1 MNSRLYKQS
10 LRAVGRRTVA
20 LRSGAVLAWL
30 VAVPFLFGSASEAA
44 VPHPQPTSQ
53 VVALATSFP
62 AAQLQEAFDTTASRW
77 GVPVELLMAVGYV
90 ESRWEQRA
98 GEASIDGGYGIMH
111 LVDGEAGTLQKAAKL
126 TGLTASALKAD
137 AVSNIEGGAALLSYI
152 SQELKTPT
160 ESPNKSAG
168 WFEVAAAY
176 SGSQDAWVRDEYARE
191 VFRVLGDGATVQLT
205 SGETL
210 TLAPSNG
217 VETPARNAAVQAPN
231 SEDYPDANW
240 VPAHSNNYTAG
251 RPWSQSSGLCSS
263 IKYFVIHDTEGSY
276 NSAINW
282 FQNSGSGVSAH
293 YVLRSSDGHMTQ
305 MVRNA
310 DTGHH
315 AGSWKY
321 NICSIGIEHEG
332 YMNQNGWY
340 TEAMYQASAK
350 LVATMSDRYGIKKD
364 RSRVIAHS
372 EVPGATH
379 QDPGPKWDWDYY
391 MGLVRGDSR
400 RAGLVDNTDSG
411 FSASPSQLDS
421 DHAWWTYGNGHAG
434 SSTLSTRSVTSQQSS
449 ENSGTWTA
457 YLPNTGYYDLYAF
470 VPYVDNNT
478 PDTDN
483 ARYNV
488 YASDGTKV
496 AAVSQKAIT
505 DRGVGGWAH
514 LGKFHFNAWAEAKVY
529 LDDYTGESGRNV
541 WYDAMMWIPANGTAP
556 PPPPPPAATST
567 PYRPPATATNTR
579 VPTKTSTPVPTWTPG
594 PCNMRFYD
602 LPDTSWAYSYISNL
616 YCRNVVSGFPD
627 GTFRPNADITRGQFT
642 KMLVLG
648 FDMAGQVPSQATF
661 SDVPLGSTY
670 SAFVETAAGAG
681 IVGGYPDGTFRP
693 NEPVTRGQ
701 AVKMITVAANWG
713 QAYPPVATFADIPS
727 SHWAFGYVES
737 AYRQGIINGY
747 PDGTFRPQVG
757 MTRAQVSKVL
767 TIATQPWLPRS
778 KPDEPPVAVTSPTSI
793 PLTRK

>member
-1 MNSRLYKQS
+1 MS
-10 LRAVGRRTVA
+10 
-20 LRSGAVLAWL
+20 
-30 VAVPFLFGSASEAA
+30 
-44 VPHPQPTSQ
+44 
-53 VVALATSFP
+53 
-62 AAQLQEAFDTTASRW
+62 
-77 GVPVELLMAVGYV
+77 VGYV
-90 ESRWEQRA
+90 ESHWEQRG
-98 GEASIDGGYGIMH
+98 GEPSIDGGYGIMH
-111 LVDGEAGTLQKAAKL
+111 LVDGEGEAGTLQKAAEL
-126 TGLTASALKAD
+126 TGITVDRLKAD
-137 AVSNIEGGAALLSYI
+137 ARSNIEGGAALLSYI
-152 SQELKTPT
+152 SQKPETT
-160 ESPNKSAG
+160 IKSANKWAS
-168 WFEVAAAY
+168 WFEVAATY
-176 SGSQDAWVRDEYARE
+176 SGANDPWVRDEYARE
-191 VFRVLGDGATVQLT
+191 VFRVLGGGASVKLT

-210 TLAPSNG
+210 SLSPAGG
-217 VETPARNAAVQAPN
+217 VEAPARNGTVHTPN
-231 SEDYPDANW
+231 SEDYSEANW
-240 VPAHSNNYTAG
+240 VPAHSNNYTTG

-293 YVLRSSDGHMTQ
+293 YVIRSSDGHMTQ

-332 YMNQNGWY
+332 YMSQSGWY

-364 RSRVIAHS
+364 RTRVIAHS

-411 FSASPSQLDS
+411 FSASPSQLDA
-421 DHAWWTYGNGHAG
+421 DHAWWTYSNGYNG

-449 ENSGTWTA
+449 ENSGTWTT
-457 YLPNTGYYDLYAF
+457 YLPNTGNYDLYAF

-478 PDTDN
+478 PDTEN
-483 ARYNV
+483 ARYTV
-488 YASDGTKV
+488 YASDGTRV

-514 LGKFHFNAWAEAKVY
+514 LGKFHFNAGSEARVY
-529 LDDYTGESGRNV
+529 LGDDTGESGRNV
-541 WYDAMMWIPANGTAP
+541 WYDAMMWIPTDGTAP
-556 PPPPPPAATST
+556 PPPAATTT

-579 VPTKTSTPVPTWTPG
+579 VPTRTATPVPTWTPG

-616 YCRNVVSGFPD
+616 YCRNVVSGFSD

-642 KMLVLG
+642 KMLVLS
-648 FDMAGQVPSQATF
+648 FNMAGQTPSQATF
-661 SDVPLGSTY
+661 ADVPLGSTY
-670 SAFVETAAGAG
+670 SAFVETAARAG
-681 IVGGYPDGTFRP
+681 IVGGYSDGNFRP
-693 NEPVTRGQ
+693 NESVTRGQ
-701 AVKMITVAANWG
+701 AVKMITIAANWG

-727 SHWAFGYVES
+727 GHWAFGYVES

-747 PDGTFRPQVG
+747 SDGTFRPQVG
-757 MTRAQVSKVL
+757 MSRAQVSKVL

-778 KPDEPPVAVTSPTSI
+778 KPDGQPVAVASPMTAE
-793 PLTRK
+793 PARK